1 MGAAAAP
8 PTTRRGLALG
18 LGAIGLAAPGGA
30 RGAAAGFPERSIR
43 LINPWGAGS
52 SSDVQMRSLA
62 DVAQR
67 HFGQPVLVENRPGA
81 SGTLHM
87 VPLAREIRPDGYTL
101 GQMHLSAIRRPFLVR
116 APQWDLAADYTY
128 VIGLCGWVI
137 GVAVRA
143 DAPWRSWGEL
153 VAAARAEPGRITYA
167 TSGIATTPHIIM
179 EDIGARTGA
188 SFTHVPFRGSSDG
201 VTAVLG
207 GQVSCIADAS
217 TWAPHVE
224 AGRMRALC
232 VWTPARF
239 PRLPEVPTLREVGID
254 LVVSSAYGL
263 VGPRGIDPGVVRVL
277 HDGFKAALFDP
288 ANERVRGQ
296 FDMPAVYMDGAAYRE
311 EVLRV
316 AEYERGVVQRIGL
329 RLE

>member
-30 RGAAAGFPERSIR
+30 RGAAAGFPERPIR

-128 VIGLCGWVI
+128 VIGLCGWVT

-153 VAAARAEPGRITYA
+153 VAAARAEPGRIA
-167 TSGIATTPHIIM
+167 PALWLLLGLVPALLAVIDLAGRLGEGLGVFEDLLLMFSGDQLGDSLALLVCLM
-179 EDIGARTGA
+179 AGAALAIVAAAGRGPAPA
-188 SFTHVPFRGSSDG
+188 SPEMTIEARPGQGEPIVYRRPRPEEAEQAEPEGGSAEGEPPETEPGQPETEPEPERDPRLWSKPVGSSSPPPG
-201 VTAVLG
+201 RRRL
-207 GQVSCIADAS
+207 
-217 TWAPHVE
+217 AP
-224 AGRMRALC
+224 C
-232 VWTPARF
+232 P
-239 PRLPEVPTLREVGID
+239 
-254 LVVSSAYGL
+254 S
-263 VGPRGIDPGVVRVL
+263 
-277 HDGFKAALFDP
+277 
-288 ANERVRGQ
+288 
-296 FDMPAVYMDGAAYRE
+296 
-311 EVLRV
+311 V
-316 AEYERGVVQRIGL
+316 A
-329 RLE
+329 